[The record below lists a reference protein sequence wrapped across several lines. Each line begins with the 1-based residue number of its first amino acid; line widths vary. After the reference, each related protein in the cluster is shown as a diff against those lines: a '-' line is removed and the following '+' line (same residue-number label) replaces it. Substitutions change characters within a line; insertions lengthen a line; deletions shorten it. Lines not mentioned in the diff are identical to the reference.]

1 MFNSR
6 HPIPLAMAMLTF
18 VCAGASAQTYPD
30 RPVRI
35 VVGFAPGGTVDVPTR
50 IVATRLASVLGANVI
65 VENKPGAGGNIAASL
80 VAKSAPDG
88 YTLHACGISSHG
100 INSALFAK
108 MPYDPVRDF
117 APISMI
123 GTVPNVLIVHPSM
136 PVSSMG
142 EFIAYAK
149 ANPGKVNVASAGIGT
164 SQHLSIELLNSVAA
178 IKLVHVPYKGGAPAM
193 SDLLGGQVPAM
204 VSGLPSALQ
213 AIKAG
218 KVRAIAVTTQKRSRQ
233 LPDVPTIS
241 QAGVAGY
248 DVTSWL
254 GLCAPS
260 GVPAAVLTR
269 LNKDLHTVL
278 SMSEVKHDLGEQ
290 GYEVAPTT
298 AAELSTFIRAELP
311 KWAKVVNEAGITP
324 E

>member
-1 MFNSR
+1 MCKSR
-6 HPIPLAMAMLTF
+6 RPILPAIAMLTF
-18 VCAGASAQTYPD
+18 FCVGTSAQTYPE

-50 IVATRLASVLGANVI
+50 IVATRLASVLGANVV
-65 VENKPGAGGNIAASL
+65 VENKPGAGGNIAATL

-100 INSALFAK
+100 INSAIFAK

-149 ANPGKVNVASAGIGT
+149 ANPGKVSVASAGIGT
-164 SQHLSIELLNSVAA
+164 SQHLSLELLNSTAA
-178 IKLVHVPYKGGAPAM
+178 IKIVHVPYKGGAPAM

-218 KVRAIAVTTQKRSRQ
+218 KVRAIAVTTQKRSLQ

-241 QAGVAGY
+241 EAGVAGY
-248 DVTSWL
+248 EVTSWL

-260 GVPAAVLTR
+260 GVPAAVLAR

-278 SMSEVKHDLGEQ
+278 SMPEIQHGLAEQ
-290 GYEVAPTT
+290 GYETAPTT
-298 AAELSTFIRAELP
+298 AAELSAFIRAELL
-311 KWAKVVNEAGITP
+311 KWARVVKEAGITP